1 MGKKKKPTSKHRR
14 SLLVKPTVSITY
26 PAKSTPPPNINL
38 PDTARGTA
46 SAPVSDPI
54 TSMLY
59 QTNDGPPKALMPASF
74 ANWTLPLVGGDW
86 PTVGATYM
94 LTVYAFNHAGPGF
107 DFVRF
112 IRKS

>member
-1 MGKKKKPTSKHRR
+1 MEKKKKPTSKRRR
-14 SLLVKPTVSITY
+14 SLSLKPTVSISY
-26 PAKSTPPPNINL
+26 PAKSTPPPRLNL

-46 SAPVSDPI
+46 SAPTADPI

-59 QTNDGPPKALMPASF
+59 QTNDGPPKAFMPASF
-74 ANWTLPLVGGDW
+74 ANWTLPLTAADW
-86 PTVGATYM
+86 PIVGATYM

-112 IRKS
+112 IRNS